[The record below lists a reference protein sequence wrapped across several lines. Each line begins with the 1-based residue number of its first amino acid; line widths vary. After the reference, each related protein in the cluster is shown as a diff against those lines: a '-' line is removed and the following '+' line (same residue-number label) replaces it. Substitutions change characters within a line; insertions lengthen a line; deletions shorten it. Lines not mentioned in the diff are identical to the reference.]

1 MSQGEKRT
9 SDESAGTS
17 SEVSSG
23 DSVTPEPDVCEF
35 EDCACTGK
43 NLVRFTSPAALLAI
57 AEASRVSG
65 YDIGERLGAM
75 PLYGES
81 GPDSGGL
88 YRTLRRLESLELVSS
103 EWDTSGAGPARRL
116 YSITEAGARC
126 LENWAR
132 TLEAHRAAVAAFLE
146 DYQRFAGRT
155 GTERTTGPGGP
166 G

>member
-9 SDESAGTS
+9 SDELAGTS
-17 SEVSSG
+17 SEVPRSG
-23 DSVTPEPDVCEF
+23 TGDADTDVCEF

-57 AEASRVSG
+57 AEASRISG

-75 PLYGES
+75 PLYGDS

-88 YRTLRRLESLELVSS
+88 YRTLRRLESLDLVTS

-132 TLEAHRAAVAAFLE
+132 TLETHRTAVAAFLE
-146 DYQRFAGRT
+146 DYQRFAGPT
-155 GTERTTGPGGP
+155 GS
-166 G
+166 